1 MSNEEN
7 SNKTIETAKG
17 VVGNLLSSVMDLKE
31 KNPKVFF
38 GAVGGVILLLIIIMM
53 SGDDSKPA
61 VTKYSSKNLVAGQ
74 RYVLKN
80 PNALEEGATIR
91 MVAMPGAIAAYDD
104 TEEDDKSGSPC
115 KNLPEGTAVTI
126 VDFQDAY
133 GKKDAFVKVKVE
145 EGQCQGN
152 EGWVLSID
160 VQ

>member
-1 MSNEEN
+1 MSNEEKSKN
-7 SNKTIETAKG
+7 IIETAKG
-17 VVGNLLSSVMDLKE
+17 VVGNLLSSVMALKE

-38 GAVGGVILLLIIIMM
+38 GAVGGVVLLLIIIMM
-53 SGDDSKPA
+53 SGGDSKPA
-61 VTKYSSKNLVAGQ
+61 VSKYSAKNLVAGQ

-91 MVAMPGAIAAYDD
+91 IVAMPGAIAAYDEA
-104 TEEDDKSGSPC
+104 EEDDKTGSPC

-133 GKKDAFVKVKVE
+133 GKKDAFVKVKIE
-145 EGQCQGN
+145 DGQCQGN

>member
-1 MSNEEN
+1 
-7 SNKTIETAKG
+7 
-17 VVGNLLSSVMDLKE
+17 MDLKE

-91 MVAMPGAIAAYDD
+91 IGCNAWRNSCI
-104 TEEDDKSGSPC
+104 
-115 KNLPEGTAVTI
+115 
-126 VDFQDAY
+126 
-133 GKKDAFVKVKVE
+133 
-145 EGQCQGN
+145 
-152 EGWVLSID
+152 
-160 VQ
+160 

>member
-7 SNKTIETAKG
+7 FKKIIETAK
-17 VVGNLLSSVMDLKE
+17 VMAGNLVSSMMELKE

-38 GAVGGVILLLIIIMM
+38 GAVGGVVFLLILMM
-53 SGDDSKPA
+53 ISGDESKPLS
-61 VTKYSSKNLVAGQ
+61 KYSPKNLVAGQ

-91 MVAMPGAIAAYDD
+91 LVAMPGAIAAYDD
-104 TEEDDKSGSPC
+104 AEEDDKSGSPC
-115 KNLPEGTAVTI
+115 KHLKEGTAVTI

-133 GKKDAFVKVKVE
+133 GKKDAFAKVKIE
-145 EGQCQGN
+145 DGECQGH